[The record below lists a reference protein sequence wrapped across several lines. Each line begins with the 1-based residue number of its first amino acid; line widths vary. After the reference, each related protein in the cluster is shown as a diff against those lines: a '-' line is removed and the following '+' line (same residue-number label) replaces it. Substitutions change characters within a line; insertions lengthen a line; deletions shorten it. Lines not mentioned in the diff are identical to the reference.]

1 MSNGEES
8 AAIIMFDLDN
18 YKLAN
23 DVFGHAYGDEMIFQ
37 NAQKLK
43 GFFRSDD
50 ILCRIGG
57 DEFLIFCRRIKD
69 ADVHAK
75 LKKVVKGMIT
85 VRSDGEHEIV
95 FSVSAGY
102 VMIPEQG
109 VEFDEL
115 YRKAD
120 VALFNAKM
128 NGKGSFRRY
137 ESDMKEIRY
146 ELAMDK

>member
-1 MSNGEES
+1 
-8 AAIIMFDLDN
+8 
-18 YKLAN
+18 
-23 DVFGHAYGDEMIFQ
+23 MISR
-37 NAQKLK
+37 NARKLK
-43 GFFRSDD
+43 SFFRSDD

-57 DEFLIFCRRIKD
+57 DEFLIFCKRIKD
-69 ADVHAK
+69 KDVHVK
-75 LKKVVKGMIT
+75 LEKVVKSMIT

-109 VEFDEL
+109 REFDEL

-128 NGKGSFRRY
+128 NGKGSFRKF
-137 ESDMKEIRY
+137 ESKMKEIRY
-146 ELAMDK
+146 ELAKDK

>member
-1 MSNGEES
+1 
-8 AAIIMFDLDN
+8 
-18 YKLAN
+18 
-23 DVFGHAYGDEMIFQ
+23 MIFQ

-57 DEFLIFCRRIKD
+57 DEFLIFCRRIETLMYMQS
-69 ADVHAK
+69 
-75 LKKVVKGMIT
+75 LKGGKGMIA

>member
-1 MSNGEES
+1 MRQEET

-18 YKLAN
+18 FKLAN
-23 DVFGHAYGDEMIFQ
+23 DVFGHAYGDEMICK
-37 NAQKLK
+37 NAGKLK

-57 DEFLIFCRRIKD
+57 DEFLIFCKRIRD

-75 LKKVVKGMIT
+75 LEKVMESMVT

-109 VEFDEL
+109 MEFDVL

-128 NGKGSFRRY
+128 NGKVPS
-137 ESDMKEIRY
+137 ESMKVI
-146 ELAMDK
+146 

>member
-1 MSNGEES
+1 
-8 AAIIMFDLDN
+8 
-18 YKLAN
+18 
-23 DVFGHAYGDEMIFQ
+23 MIFQ